1 MDTEANLKGIPLA
14 LSKTNLR
21 SKPITTVV
29 DFNTLNK
36 KRIQA
41 STLLQI
47 RKKTNKETEEK
58 RALIYGRLS
67 TNKCRSNNRVI
78 R

>member
-14 LSKTNLR
+14 ISKTNLR

-41 STLLQI
+41 STLIQI
-47 RKKTNKETEEK
+47 RKKQIRREK
-58 RALIYGRLS
+58 RESPYLW
-67 TNKCRSNNRVI
+67 
-78 R
+78 